1 MKREERMARIEE
13 MKAEIERRGGIVHV
27 DPSLPLDLTEQFLQ
41 DVLDC
46 PECGGHNGRNH

>member
-1 MKREERMARIEE
+1 MKREERLQRIEE

-27 DPSLPLDLTEQFLQ
+27 DLSLPLDITEQFLQ

-46 PECGGHNGRNH
+46 AECGGTKGRSH